1 MEKPLILISN
11 DDSIDAKGLHCLV
24 DCVADLGEV
33 WVVAPDDPHS
43 GQSSAMTVNAPLKVI
58 EHPD

>member
-24 DCVADLGEV
+24 DCVSELGEV
-33 WVVAPDDPHS
+33 WVVAPDAPHS
-43 GQSSAMTVNAPLKVI
+43 GQSSADRKSVV
-58 EHPD
+58 